1 MAKSNNQKAKILFL
15 ERMLLET
22 GENRA
27 VSMQEILDMLAEH
40 EISAERKSIYD
51 DLDAL
56 RSFGMD
62 IRYHRGRPGGYYLA
76 GHTATVP
83 EKKQQVPSEI
93 SRNQRQ
99 SADEETVQAQ
109 PEKKREDG
117 TAAGCIL
124 RFEGLAKSGEKKKM
138 LLFCEKKR
146 ESEIR
151 AYFGDQAEVSS
162 EDPGLVVVEA
172 PVSLD
177 PRFFGWVAA
186 MGGDVHL
193 RKPRKLAAAY
203 REYLK
208 TLAKEY
214 KGIGKKEE

>member
-15 ERMLLET
+15 ERMLRET
-22 GENRA
+22 GENHA

-40 EISAERKSIYD
+40 GISAERKSIYD

-62 IRYHRGRPGGYYLA
+62 IRYHRGRPGGYYMA
-76 GHTATVP
+76 GQTVAVPDNVQKMSSRKNRDQKQPSNETASDQSL
-83 EKKQQVPSEI
+83 ERKQEACAPS
-93 SRNQRQ
+93 
-99 SADEETVQAQ
+99 
-109 PEKKREDG
+109 
-117 TAAGCIL
+117 GCIYK
-124 RFEGLAKSGEKKKM
+124 FEGLVKSGEKKRM

-146 ESEIR
+146 EAEVR
-151 AYFGDQAEVSS
+151 AYFGDLAEISS

-177 PRFFGWVAA
+177 LRFMGWVAS

-203 REYLK
+203 RDFLK
-208 TLAKEY
+208 ALAREY